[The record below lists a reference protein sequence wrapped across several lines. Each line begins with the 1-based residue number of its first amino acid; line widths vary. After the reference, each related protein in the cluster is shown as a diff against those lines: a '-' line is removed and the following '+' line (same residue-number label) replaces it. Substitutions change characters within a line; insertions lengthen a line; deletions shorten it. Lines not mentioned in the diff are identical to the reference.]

1 MKRLSLNE
9 KIYKVLTTKVGK
21 TNEYITELK
30 EIGLIVYDNKWSSYN
45 YYAIKN
51 PETGR
56 SITISKDHE
65 NVKKLYDEATPINNA
80 IKDNIKNVDFISLLN
95 CKRKCN
101 INKWLKDR
109 YGYNNRYRDV
119 KTSKARE
126 LVNVKRDIRYKK
138 EYLEEIEKELEKI
151 LRKKE
156 RYIEEL
162 DRLNNKKQEILKK

>member
-9 KIYKVLTTKVGK
+9 KIYKVLTTKIGK
-21 TNEYITELK
+21 TNKYILEL
-30 EIGLIVYDNKWSSYN
+30 EEMGLIVYDNKWSSYN

-51 PETGR
+51 PKTGR
-56 SITISKDHE
+56 SITISKDYG
-65 NVKKLYDEATPINNA
+65 NVKRLYDEATAINNA

-101 INKWLKDR
+101 ENKWLKDR
-109 YGYNNRYRDV
+109 YGYDNRYREV
-119 KTSKARE
+119 KTSKARD
-126 LVNVKRDIRYKK
+126 LIDVRYRIRYEK

-156 RYIEEL
+156 RCIKEL